1 MQKELPFLLFEDS
14 SKNILTH
21 LYTSL
26 KVPTMMINRNV
37 KFKLTGVAK
46 MKMPAHVASLPLP
59 LRVATLSESAILV
72 KGKDNAEL

>member
-1 MQKELPFLLFEDS
+1 
-14 SKNILTH
+14 
-21 LYTSL
+21 
-26 KVPTMMINRNV
+26 MMINRSV

-46 MKMPAHVASLPLP
+46 MKMPAHMASLPLP